1 MSQHALPPRVGPRA
15 RRAVQALSAV
25 LALGLLAWLLQG
37 VEVHALADTARR
49 MPAATWALA
58 LAGVAATYALR
69 AARLQAEWQGRTGAR
84 FVDCLALF
92 AWHNAAVSLLPL
104 RAGEA
109 GYAWWLHRH
118 WQVPLARS
126 LPSLLWLR
134 LQDAAVLGTLVLAL
148 LVSPGL
154 ALAAVAA
161 MAALAAVLLRRGWH
175 GTLHD
180 GDDVHGAGRAPWPR
194 RLLQGLYGGRGGWR
208 SWAFCTANWAVKLGV
223 SALLLQ
229 AAGLRPAAL
238 GWCGAAGAEA
248 GAALPLQA
256 PAGLGVFEAGA
267 LAGVHACT
275 AAPVEAGTVVGAALL
290 VHALWLLAS
299 VGAALAVLVARR
311 GLAAPL
317 RAPS

>member
-1 MSQHALPPRVGPRA
+1 MSPMPLRA
-15 RRAVQALSAV
+15 GSAIRRAMQALSALV
-25 LALGLLAWLLQG
+25 ALLLLAWLLSG
-37 VEVHALADTARR
+37 VDARALAGTARR

-58 LAGVAATYALR
+58 LAGVLATYGLR
-69 AARLQAEWQGRTGAR
+69 AARLHAEWRARTGAR

-104 RAGEA
+104 RTGEA

-118 WQVPLARS
+118 WQVPLVQS
-126 LPSLLWLR
+126 LPSLMWLR
-134 LQDAAVLGTLVLAL
+134 LQDAAVLGTMVLAL
-148 LVSPGL
+148 LVSPAL

-161 MAALAAVLLRRGWH
+161 LALLAAVVLRSGWV
-175 GTLHD
+175 GPVGDVAEPD
-180 GDDVHGAGRAPWPR
+180 GAPWLK

-208 SWAFCTANWAVKLGV
+208 SWTLCAANWGVKLGV
-223 SALLLQ
+223 SALLLH
-229 AAGLRPAAL
+229 AAGLHPAAL

-267 LAGVHACT
+267 LAGVHACAAG
-275 AAPVEAGTVVGAALL
+275 AAPVDAATVIGAALL

-299 VGAALAVLVARR
+299 VGAALVVLAARR
-311 GLAAPL
+311 GLAAPAQAL
-317 RAPS
+317 S